1 MAYQST
7 TEDGRPYGAHV
18 ADGLVLAIRTDRERR
33 ATETTGFYK
42 PRVTTTSLVANDAS
56 TDGQHTREMRC
67 MHDGRREDCY
77 GSAGVRREYDE
88 HGGENGGS
96 ARRNDSVTEDIPAE
110 RIATSPRTGLMGTFL
125 TVVRTGIDEGHDGR
139 TDDDTRAEQTQR

>member
-1 MAYQST
+1 MHARRTERRRLRQRWGTMQST
-7 TEDGRPYGAHV
+7 TN
-18 ADGLVLAIRTDRERR
+18 
-33 ATETTGFYK
+33 TEET
-42 PRVTTTSLVANDAS
+42 
-56 TDGQHTREMRC
+56 
-67 MHDGRREDCY
+67 
-77 GSAGVRREYDE
+77 
-88 HGGENGGS
+88 GS

>member
-56 TDGQHTREMRC
+56 TDGQPTHLRDACTT
-67 MHDGRREDCY
+67 DGEKTVTAALGY
-77 GSAGVRREYDE
+77 AESTTNTEE
-88 HGGENGGS
+88 TGS